1 MKMKEKRKRDE
12 RKSNWLFLLVL
23 FLCSIV
29 ACVLGILCL
38 GGVKNAFARRYF
50 LSLSL
55 LIAASFTG
63 LCVLAVWFTLS
74 DRKTPA
80 KGIFSLYLLL
90 IFLFAIWLILQ
101 KTGFFAVVKNAE
113 SFQKYLESAGVWMPI
128 LYVALQ
134 FLQVV
139 ILPIPSVV
147 STLAGVA
154 LFGAFKAMLYS
165 LIGILVGS
173 FLAFFIGRK
182 LGFKAVAWLLGEDT
196 LKKWQKKLQGKDKL
210 VLTLMFVLPVFPDD
224 VLCLVAGLSSM
235 SAVYF
240 TLVISL
246 SRVLGVAATC
256 YSVNLIP
263 FNTWWGIALWIA
275 FAVAAVAVFVCAYKH
290 IGNRNSKNTKI

>member
-1 MKMKEKRKRDE
+1 MKMNKKKKWDE
-12 RKSNWLFLLVL
+12 RKGDWLFLLVL
-23 FLCSIV
+23 FLCSIA

-38 GGVKNAFARRYF
+38 GNVKNAFVRRYF
-50 LSLSL
+50 LPLALFVAALFVSLC
-55 LIAASFTG
+55 I
-63 LCVLAVWFTLS
+63 LAVWFTLS
-74 DRKTPA
+74 DRKRLV

-90 IFLFAIWLILQ
+90 IFSLAVWLILQ
-101 KTGFFAVVKNAE
+101 KTNFFAVVKNTE
-113 SFQKYLESAGVWMPI
+113 SLQAYLESAGAWMPI

-165 LIGILVGS
+165 LIGILLGS

-182 LGFKAVAWLLGEDT
+182 LGFKAVGWLVGEDT
-196 LKKWQKKLQGKDKL
+196 LKKWQRKLKGKDKL

-235 SAVYF
+235 SASYF
-240 TLVISL
+240 TVVIFL

-263 FNTWWGIALWIA
+263 FDTWWGITIWIA
-275 FAVAAVAVFVCAYKH
+275 FAIIVVVVFLCAYKH
-290 IGNRNSKNTKI
+290 ISNKNRKNTKM